1 MCACVAPADVYRV
14 FVSKDYM
21 KFNAAHFIAFKVHEL
36 LAMVMDVLLERFT
49 MAQMKVQANPM
60 SVALTNEFLRRHVT
74 PPRSKCPLPKRR
86 TNSHLSIEHS
96 ITATLVLAFSEESE
110 QCLEELLRDGLQLP
124 SAQTQFFR
132 GRRTKKKVEKAFD
145 GLTALGFSKELI
157 EAGLSHAHDLS
168 GALQYLCL
176 YYSSADLPSSFRS
189 YAYKAATQ
197 TCDGE
202 SKPQL
207 TFVPAASTSS
217 STIVLPDKD
226 KSDVQEV
233 VSSPPPADNAKAW
246 TLQYLNSMQDDDET
260 LSPDATKRQ
269 VEMDLAHATAQLKGL
284 KKKRKHEIPHWTSEI
299 RRLKAELAALTTVDP
314 PVPSI
319 SPTATTTPAVAV
331 HVADEHDDDDEVF
344 GLGMLSMLEASSPA
358 PVIMTAAATLP
369 PPIDVVMPAKWTG
382 KSPRVQLQEYC
393 HKQKWPVPMY
403 TKSAGS
409 TPTRHRMD
417 VLIKRRGTL
426 PALTICLDDPGGAYS
441 TADAAKDAVA
451 TRVLY
456 VLVPHL
462 PLYRGLP
469 PYYRDMITWVRQV
482 QAHEAQAKSST
493 VATKA
498 QTVDALFDLVDT
510 LSDVHDQHSSQRRAP
525 PKEQPVDDT
534 YTVAESWDSEEEK
547 EKEAIKAD
555 PRHKASRHAL
565 EQLVRTDAYQAM
577 LKDRRALPIAS
588 FEDEIVATARQTRV
602 LLVSGETGSGKST
615 QVPHF
620 LLRDMLKQSSHDMIV
635 CTQPRRIAAIG
646 VAERVAK
653 EMGQVVGQGL
663 VGYHIRFEA
672 KQSRDHCRLLF
683 CTTGI
688 LLRLMQ
694 SNPTLRGIR
703 YVIVDEIHERD
714 VHTDVLLGLL
724 RRVLASTSHV
734 RIVLMSATLHADMF
748 LSYFADARVV
758 AVPGRLFPVHTLYLE
773 DAIETTQHVVFDG
786 SRCCRRRTDA
796 ESRYNLHVSGRG
808 GRVSTQVLTWRDADV
823 VNHRPLPSS
832 SPTPRDIPS
841 REGYSDHTLAMMDKV
856 DASVINYDLIQDL
869 VEHLVLKSAST
880 NHHGA
885 ILIFLSG
892 RGEIRT
898 LVDQLRGHRRLS
910 GACVFVPVHASL
922 SSEDQHRVFTPAPPH
937 QTKVIVSTNIAET
950 SLTIDDV
957 TVVIDAGRVKHMRH
971 DAKTHTSYLTEGW
984 ISQANAK

>member
-36 LAMVMDVLLERFT
+36 LAMVVVGDRCVCVWLQGFRERLHGHNYRMSVTITGDRIGHDGYLVDFGDIKKMDVLLERFT

-60 SVALTNEFLRRHVT
+60 PVALTNEFLRRHVT
-74 PPRSKCPLPKRR
+74 RPRSKCPLPKRR

-197 TCDGE
+197 TSDGE

-217 STIVLPDKD
+217 STVVLPDKD

-260 LSPDATKRQ
+260 LSPDAMKRQ

-299 RRLKAELAALTTVDP
+299 HRLKAELAALTTVDP

-319 SPTATTTPAVAV
+319 SPTATTIPAVAV
-331 HVADEHDDDDEVF
+331 HVADEHDDDDEGF

-451 TRVLY
+451 TRALY

-469 PYYRDMITWVRQV
+469 PYYRDMW
-482 QAHEAQAKSST
+482 
-493 VATKA
+493 
-498 QTVDALFDLVDT
+498 
-510 LSDVHDQHSSQRRAP
+510 
-525 PKEQPVDDT
+525 
-534 YTVAESWDSEEEK
+534 Y
-547 EKEAIKAD
+547 
-555 PRHKASRHAL
+555 
-565 EQLVRTDAYQAM
+565 
-577 LKDRRALPIAS
+577 
-588 FEDEIVATARQTRV
+588 
-602 LLVSGETGSGKST
+602 
-615 QVPHF
+615 
-620 LLRDMLKQSSHDMIV
+620 
-635 CTQPRRIAAIG
+635 
-646 VAERVAK
+646 
-653 EMGQVVGQGL
+653 
-663 VGYHIRFEA
+663 
-672 KQSRDHCRLLF
+672 
-683 CTTGI
+683 
-688 LLRLMQ
+688 
-694 SNPTLRGIR
+694 
-703 YVIVDEIHERD
+703 
-714 VHTDVLLGLL
+714 
-724 RRVLASTSHV
+724 
-734 RIVLMSATLHADMF
+734 
-748 LSYFADARVV
+748 
-758 AVPGRLFPVHTLYLE
+758 
-773 DAIETTQHVVFDG
+773 
-786 SRCCRRRTDA
+786 
-796 ESRYNLHVSGRG
+796 
-808 GRVSTQVLTWRDADV
+808 
-823 VNHRPLPSS
+823 
-832 SPTPRDIPS
+832 
-841 REGYSDHTLAMMDKV
+841 
-856 DASVINYDLIQDL
+856 
-869 VEHLVLKSAST
+869 
-880 NHHGA
+880 
-885 ILIFLSG
+885 
-892 RGEIRT
+892 
-898 LVDQLRGHRRLS
+898 
-910 GACVFVPVHASL
+910 
-922 SSEDQHRVFTPAPPH
+922 
-937 QTKVIVSTNIAET
+937 
-950 SLTIDDV
+950 
-957 TVVIDAGRVKHMRH
+957 
-971 DAKTHTSYLTEGW
+971 
-984 ISQANAK
+984 

>member
-1 MCACVAPADVYRV
+1 
-14 FVSKDYM
+14 
-21 KFNAAHFIAFKVHEL
+21 
-36 LAMVMDVLLERFT
+36 MDVLLERFT

-60 SVALTNEFLRRHVT
+60 PVALTNEFLRRHVT
-74 PPRSKCPLPKRR
+74 RPRSKCPLPKRR

-189 YAYKAATQ
+189 YVYKAATQ

-202 SKPQL
+202 SQPQL
-207 TFVPAASTSS
+207 TFVPAASTTS

-226 KSDVQEV
+226 KSDIQEV

-299 RRLKAELAALTTVDP
+299 HRLKAELAALTTVDP

-319 SPTATTTPAVAV
+319 SPTATTIPAVAV
-331 HVADEHDDDDEVF
+331 HVADEHDDDDEGY

-451 TRVLY
+451 TRALY

-469 PYYRDMITWVRQV
+469 PYYRDMTTWVRQV

-498 QTVDALFDLVDT
+498 QTVEALFDLVDT
-510 LSDVHDQHSSQRRAP
+510 LNDDQHSSQRRTP
-525 PKEQPVDDT
+525 PNQQPVDDT
-534 YTVAESWDSEEEK
+534 YTVAESWDSEEE
-547 EKEAIKAD
+547 EEEEEAMKAD
-555 PRHKASRHAL
+555 PRHKSSRHAL
-565 EQLVRTDAYQAM
+565 EELVRTDAYQAM

-620 LLRDMLKQSSHDMIV
+620 LLRDMLKQSSHGMIV

-653 EMGQVVGQGL
+653 EMGQVL
-663 VGYHIRFEA
+663 
-672 KQSRDHCRLLF
+672 
-683 CTTGI
+683 I
-688 LLRLMQ
+688 LLC
-694 SNPTLRGIR
+694 
-703 YVIVDEIHERD
+703 
-714 VHTDVLLGLL
+714 
-724 RRVLASTSHV
+724 A
-734 RIVLMSATLHADMF
+734 
-748 LSYFADARVV
+748 
-758 AVPGRLFPVHTLYLE
+758 
-773 DAIETTQHVVFDG
+773 QHVD
-786 SRCCRRRTDA
+786 
-796 ESRYNLHVSGRG
+796 YL
-808 GRVSTQVLTWRDADV
+808 L
-823 VNHRPLPSS
+823 
-832 SPTPRDIPS
+832 
-841 REGYSDHTLAMMDKV
+841 
-856 DASVINYDLIQDL
+856 
-869 VEHLVLKSAST
+869 
-880 NHHGA
+880 
-885 ILIFLSG
+885 LIF
-892 RGEIRT
+892 
-898 LVDQLRGHRRLS
+898 
-910 GACVFVPVHASL
+910 F
-922 SSEDQHRVFTPAPPH
+922 
-937 QTKVIVSTNIAET
+937 
-950 SLTIDDV
+950 
-957 TVVIDAGRVKHMRH
+957 
-971 DAKTHTSYLTEGW
+971 AK
-984 ISQANAK
+984 